1 MNAAVPPLSAPFWRG
16 GLLAL
21 LAALAFGMTAP
32 FVQRFGKGAGPF
44 ATAALLYAGAAL
56 VSILRR
62 STKEAPVRARHA
74 VRLIGVAIAGAVLGP
89 AALAWG
95 LQHTSGIAGSLLLNL
110 EAVFTVVLAWL
121 FYREPVGRR
130 AALALAIMT
139 AGGAVVVVSAAPVG
153 PSAGWGTAAIALAT
167 LCWAGDNTLARPLA
181 DLDPAR
187 VVQWKALLGATLSS
201 GVALA
206 RAERVPGGTAALGLL
221 ACGAVGYGLSL
232 GLYLSAQ
239 RRIGAGRT
247 GSIFAAAPFVGALV
261 AWLLGDGSATSATG
275 LSAAM
280 FAAGV
285 ALHLTEKHAHAHAH
299 EPVEHEH
306 AHAHA
311 DGHHDDHAHA
321 PPVAGEHSHVHRHE
335 ARSHAHP
342 HAPDLHHRHDHE

>member
-1 MNAAVPPLSAPFWRG
+1 M
-16 GLLAL
+16 
-21 LAALAFGMTAP
+21 
-32 FVQRFGKGAGPF
+32 
-44 ATAALLYAGAAL
+44 
-56 VSILRR
+56 
-62 STKEAPVRARHA
+62 
-74 VRLIGVAIAGAVLGP
+74 
-89 AALAWG
+89 
-95 LQHTSGIAGSLLLNL
+95 
-110 EAVFTVVLAWL
+110 LAWL
-121 FYREPVGRR
+121 FYKEPVGRR

-139 AGGAVVVVSAAPVG
+139 AGGVVIVVTAAPVG
-153 PSAGWGTAAIALAT
+153 HSAGLGTAAIAVAT

-187 VVQWKALLGATLSS
+187 VVQWKALLGAALSS

-206 RAERVPGGTAALGLL
+206 RAETAPGATAALGLL
-221 ACGAVGYGLSL
+221 ACGALGYGLSL

-261 AWLLGDGSATSATG
+261 AWLLGDATASGATA

-306 AHAHA
+306 AHDHG
-311 DGHHDDHAHA
+311 DGHHDDHAHE
-321 PPVAGEHSHVHRHE
+321 PPPDGEHSHAHRHE